1 MDNAKHLYTVLA
13 IMGFLA
19 LPVLLNSERVA
30 AFDGFATPRVE
41 MFSMG
46 TPFPGDRKARPAVI
60 EPAASA
66 IEQRWIDG
74 ATPPRCKP
82 AAAPVDGSHAP
93 GKAPAM
99 RCLIV

>member
-19 LPVLLNSERVA
+19 LPVLMNSERVT

-41 MFSMG
+41 MFSIG
-46 TPFPGDRKARPAVI
+46 TPFPGDRKTRPLTI

-66 IEQRWIDG
+66 FEQRWIDESSRN
-74 ATPPRCKP
+74 RCKP

-93 GKAPAM
+93 GKAPAN